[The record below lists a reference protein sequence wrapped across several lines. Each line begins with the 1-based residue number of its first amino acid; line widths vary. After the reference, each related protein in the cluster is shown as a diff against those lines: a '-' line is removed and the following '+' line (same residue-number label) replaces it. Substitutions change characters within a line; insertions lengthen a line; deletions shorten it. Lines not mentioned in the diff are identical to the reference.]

1 MQRSDIIQAAAQIF
15 RQKGY
20 HAASM
25 QDIADAVGLQ
35 KASLYHHVDSKQDI
49 LLAILYQVLDLLIED
64 LEQVVESDLSPDEKL
79 RRAMHVYVQ
88 RLTKESDLAS
98 VLLFDYRSLD
108 PSLRSRQNARRDAYE
123 NLWRQIVRQGIDE
136 GSFRIVDEAV
146 TVFALLGLQNWTIT
160 WFRKNGRLSADTL
173 ADRFSDLILD
183 GLRVSRRNSSR

>member
-1 MQRSDIIQAAAQIF
+1 MQRDDIIQAAAQIF

-49 LLAILYQVLDLLIED
+49 LLSIFDQVLDLLIED
-64 LEQVVESDLSPDEKL
+64 LERVVLSDLSPDRKL
-79 RRAMHVYVQ
+79 QQAMQVYVE
-88 RLTKESDLAS
+88 RLTKDTDLAA

-108 PSLRSRQNARRDAYE
+108 PSLRSQQNARRDAYE
-123 NLWRQIVRQGIDE
+123 ELWRQIVREGIDE
-136 GSFRIVDEAV
+136 GSFRTVDEAV
-146 TVFALLGLQNWTIT
+146 TVFALLGLQNWMIT
-160 WFRKNGRLSADTL
+160 WFRKDGRLSADTL

-183 GLRVSRRNSSR
+183 GLRVA

>member
-49 LLAILYQVLDLLIED
+49 LLAILDQVLDLLIED

-79 RRAMHVYVQ
+79 RRAVHVYVM
-88 RLTKESDLAS
+88 RLTKDSDLAS

-136 GSFRIVDEAV
+136 RAFRKVDEAV

-160 WFRKNGRLSADTL
+160 WFRKEGRLSADTL

-183 GLRVSRRNSSR
+183 GLRVS

>member
-1 MQRSDIIQAAAQIF
+1 MQRSDIVQAAAQIF

-35 KASLYHHVDSKQDI
+35 KASLYHHVESKQDI
-49 LLAILYQVLDLLIED
+49 LLAILDQVLDLLIGD

-79 RRAMHVYVQ
+79 RRAMHVYLQ
-88 RLTKESDLAS
+88 RLTKDSDLAS

-123 NLWRQIVRQGIDE
+123 NLWRQIVRQGIKE
-136 GSFRIVDEAV
+136 GAFRKVDEAV

-160 WFRKNGRLSADTL
+160 WFRKNGHLSADTL

-183 GLRVSRRNSSR
+183 GLRIS